1 MDRDAHDW
9 RELAVDPRR
18 DRFPRRGERQGV
30 DRERARRAS
39 EHVARKLVEHDDQRE
54 RGERGGLPAFALAA
68 RSALPDGE
76 KAAADFRVERLRLL
90 EPQLAR
96 PAALARMRRTEPE
109 IQHLDAGWSG
119 QLASPRL
126 ARGINI
132 VGLR

>member
-30 DRERARRAS
+30 DRERARRAA
-39 EHVARKLVEHDDQRE
+39 EHVARELVEHDDQRE
-54 RGERGGLPAFALAA
+54 GCERGGLPAFALAA
-68 RSALPDGE
+68 RSALPDSE

-96 PAALARMRRTEPE
+96 PAALARIRRTEPE
-109 IQHLDAGWSG
+109 VEHLDEVWRG
-119 QLASPRL
+119 QLQSRRL
-126 ARGINI
+126 ARVINI
-132 VGLR
+132 AGLR